1 MITYMDFIQQCFYS
15 STGWSWDNTYENILE
30 TPRNLLAFPIPNGVN
45 IVVSNRNTK
54 YNYSSI
60 NISQVD
66 TLEGSLSY
74 LSSSTDLD
82 EYYKS
87 SRVLP
92 INNVLQGYRD
102 LSIPL
107 RELSE
112 SEKNN
117 KPFLLYGKMYFP
129 SHFIEGMLVKR
140 FTPNYQLVIKFVN
153 TPKLNKLTQ
162 PTSIFT
168 FYLQRQTENSAHDF
182 VYSTREDLFG
192 FRCLHHY
199 NLPNSPNNSNA
210 NDEPD
215 FISSKLRS
223 NTTSYP
229 STFSAGCELW
239 YSVGSVSPG
248 VSVAVRYSTYLDSMR
263 YLINSLPTHKPT
275 FINTSSNPYL
285 TKSHPTRGNQT
296 ISSIPYAISTI
307 HPLTFT
313 IAMNPLLGTVESTY
327 AIKSDLHYKKTSPL
341 DNENFIS
348 VGKLGLVLSS
358 KYQFNIYSYNSDLIL
373 GAQILRSKIFSLTK
387 SEVEEKKKLQQA
399 TLKAKSTRE
408 GNAKI
413 GEVKN
418 NIANKPNTDSTH
430 QRSHISQHNVVYK
443 VTEDEYNE
451 SNITPLNIE
460 NDSST
465 IHEEIPMELLPK
477 TDNDDYISSFKI
489 SGSLNEKKVRLAWE
503 GKFQDWFISSGASVD
518 LKTLGAAPKV
528 LKYGVEFAYN
538 S

>member
-1 MITYMDFIQQCFYS
+1 MDFIQQCFYS

-30 TPRNLLAFPIPNGVN
+30 TPRNLLGFPIPNGVN
-45 IVVSNRNTK
+45 IVVSNRNTS

-60 NISQVD
+60 NISQVE

-74 LSSSTDLD
+74 LSSSTNL
-82 EYYKS
+82 EKYYKS
-87 SRVLP
+87 SHALP
-92 INNVLQGYRD
+92 INNVLEGYRD
-102 LSIPL
+102 LSIPISK
-107 RELSE
+107 LSE

-140 FTPNYQLVIKFVN
+140 FMPNYQVIIKFVN

-168 FYLQRQTENSAHDF
+168 FYLQRQTANSTHDF

-192 FRCLHHY
+192 FRCLYHFDLLNSSN
-199 NLPNSPNNSNA
+199 NLSSIDKPG
-210 NDEPD
+210 

-223 NTTSYP
+223 STTCYP

-248 VSVAVRYSTYLDSMR
+248 VSIAARYSTYLDSMR
-263 YLINSLPTHKPT
+263 YLISSLPTYKSA
-275 FINTSSNPYL
+275 FINATSSPYL
-285 TKSHPTRGNQT
+285 TKIHPTRGNQT
-296 ISSIPYAISTI
+296 INSIPYAISTI

-327 AIKSDLHYKKTSPL
+327 AIKSDLHYKKQNPQ
-341 DNENFIS
+341 DDENFIS
-348 VGKLGLVLSS
+348 VGKLGIVLSS

-373 GAQILRSKIFSLTK
+373 GAQILRSKIFSMSK
-387 SEVEEKKKLQQA
+387 SEVAEKTKLQQNVP
-399 TLKAKSTRE
+399 KANSINRNEFT
-408 GNAKI
+408 I
-413 GEVKN
+413 GTEKDN
-418 NIANKPNTDSTH
+418 NIEALSGEPIH
-430 QRSHISQHNVVYK
+430 QLSHRSQHNVVYQ

-451 SNITPLNIE
+451 SNTTPINIQNE
-460 NDSST
+460 PLAISEKIPIGILPNTDSS
-465 IHEEIPMELLPK
+465 E
-477 TDNDDYISSFKI
+477 YISSFKV
-489 SGSLNEKKVRLAWE
+489 SGSLTKQKIRFAWE
-503 GKFQDWFISSGASVD
+503 GKFHDWFISSGASVD
-518 LKTLGAAPKV
+518 LKTLGSGPKV